1 MKKPVTFRALS
12 TRLLVASVL
21 GAAALGLAAPSAHAG
36 DAECTTSPFL
46 LPAVKAACASGKRP
60 AAKKLMQDATKK
72 AKAAG
77 KDWKC
82 KTCHDASTYKFDDE
96 AAHKKAADD
105 IKAFL

>member
-1 MKKPVTFRALS
+1 MKKPVTFRSVS
-12 TRLLVASVL
+12 TRLLVAVSL
-21 GAAALGLAAPSAHAG
+21 GAAAIGLAAPNAHAG

-46 LPAVKAACASGKRP
+46 LPAVKSACAEGKRA

-82 KTCHDASTYKFDDE
+82 KTCHDASTYKFESE

-105 IKAFL
+105 LKAFL

>member
-1 MKKPVTFRALS
+1 MKHPASFNTLS
-12 TRLLVASVL
+12 SRLLVVVVL
-21 GAAALGLAAPSAHAG
+21 GAVAIGLAAPNAHAG

-46 LPAVKAACASGKRP
+46 VPAVKKACETGKRA
-60 AAKKLMQDATKK
+60 AAKKMMQDAKK
-72 AKAAG
+72 KWEAAG

-82 KTCHDASTYKFDDE
+82 KTCHDASTYKFESE